1 MRKKMHISGIYEYD
15 SLYNEK
21 EKSYYNNID
30 MK

>member
-1 MRKKMHISGIYEYD
+1 MKKKMHISGIHKYD